1 MIHLYIFLPHNFYNV
16 VTQSSGE
23 NARLLQSFCP
33 LKPEPILPICRI
45 RKLRRAP
52 ESPMPNVFHLL
63 PPPHPTPS
71 NTGPQKS
78 RIGTDLNSTPL
89 IKLTVILQISDLP
102 PYNQQPMNWTE
113 FPSYI
118 IFIFQESGSLR
129 YTSQYRRK
137 GLLPLPR
144 DFNTHGWFL
153 HVIPKNK
160 NHCHFLSQ
168 AFLLCWHYVGQK

>member
-1 MIHLYIFLPHNFYNV
+1 MKTPDFSNHFVHLNQS
-16 VTQSSGE
+16 QSSLYVEYANCVG
-23 NARLLQSFCP
+23 P
-33 LKPEPILPICRI
+33 
-45 RKLRRAP
+45 
-52 ESPMPNVFHLL
+52 PNHQCQMCFIYYQ
-63 PPPHPTPS
+63 PG

-89 IKLTVILQISDLP
+89 IQLTVILQISDLP
-102 PYNQQPMNWTE
+102 PSNQQPMNWTE

-118 IFIFQESGSLR
+118 LFIFQESGSLR

-144 DFNTHGWFL
+144 WFL